1 MAMEP
6 TVSRPKLARVPSLG
20 EDHRMDRDRHD
31 IGRLLFTWLVD
42 AIALGVAV
50 WLVGGVRSSSYL
62 AIAAAGLVFGLASTY
77 LKPALILLGIPF
89 IVVTLGIGLFMINML
104 IVWLT
109 AAIVPGFD
117 AVGFWPIA
125 KAAVVIWLV
134 NMLLG
139 GLWPERR
146 RTRRSFS
153 FGS

>member
-1 MAMEP
+1 L
-6 TVSRPKLARVPSLG
+6 RGWG
-20 EDHRMDRDRHD
+20 ETAKIAGMQRDRHD

-42 AIALGVAV
+42 SIALGVAV
-50 WLVGGVRSSSYL
+50 WLVGGVRSSSYV

-77 LKPALILLGIPF
+77 LKPVLVVLGIPF
-89 IVVTLGIGLFMINML
+89 IIVTLGIGLFLINML

-125 KAAVVIWLV
+125 KAAIVIWIV

-139 GLWPERR
+139 GFWPEQRE
-146 RTRRSFS
+146 RSDRGWAS
-153 FGS
+153 